1 MSKTYLYAA
10 LGAGA
15 LLVLIA
21 VVAFMRRRKRRR
33 PLKTEAYAERWKT
46 LQKNC
51 ATRKTWP
58 KAIVEADDL
67 LDDVLK
73 ARHFKGK
80 TPGERLVSAQRE
92 ITEND
97 KVWFGHK
104 LRNKIVDEDVRTLK
118 KQDILD
124 ALYGFREALKDLG
137 ALDK

>member
-1 MSKTYLYAA
+1 MNKLYVYSAA
-10 LGAGA
+10 GAGA
-15 LLVLIA
+15 LFLLI
-21 VVAFMRRRKRRR
+21 VIIAFMKRRKRRR

-58 KAIVEADDL
+58 QAIVDADNL

-80 TPGERLVSAQRE
+80 TPGERLVAAQRE
-92 ITEND
+92 IKEND

-104 LRNKIVDEDVRTLK
+104 LRNKILDEDVRTLK
-118 KQDILD
+118 KQDIMD